1 MRYSS
6 PSMQLTEELRLPDR
20 AERLFHALDRTVQ
33 PGRSYRLME
42 FCGGHTHALCHFGLL
57 DRLPSSIRMIHG
69 PGCPVCV
76 LPIGRLQQAI
86 DLAIHQRVML
96 CSYGD
101 LLRVKG
107 RSHQSLQSARSLGA
121 DVRVVYGPMDALA
134 LAKKHPDREVVFLAV
149 GFETTTPMT
158 AATVEQARKES
169 IRNFSV
175 LCNHVLT
182 PAALSAL
189 LSATKDPVQVDG
201 FIGPGH
207 VAAVIGSDAF
217 SAISQTFSKPIV
229 IAGFEPID
237 LLASL
242 LHLIELLNQGQS
254 IVLNDFA
261 RAATPEGNRRAQ
273 AIIHQVMELRDS
285 FAWRGLGELANS
297 ALRLRDSY
305 RDYDAEHRFSLS
317 TESIPDHRACRCPD
331 VLRGSCIP
339 TDCTLFGTAC
349 TPDSPLGSCMVSA
362 EGACA
367 AYFLHR
373 PQRLLRKVH
382 VTSSPSTP

>member
-1 MRYSS
+1 
-6 PSMQLTEELRLPDR
+6 MQLTEELRLPDR
-20 AERLFHALDRTVQ
+20 AERLIHAIARALQ

-57 DRLPSSIRMIHG
+57 DRLAAPIQMIHG

-86 DLAIHQRVML
+86 DLAVQQRVLL

-101 LLRVKG
+101 LLRVPG
-107 RSHQSLQSARSLGA
+107 RSRQSLLSARSLGA

-158 AATVEQARKES
+158 AAVVAQAYRES
-169 IRNFSV
+169 IPNFSV

-182 PAALSAL
+182 EAALRAL
-189 LSATKDPVQVDG
+189 LSSASQSVSSVSIDG

-207 VAAVIGSDAF
+207 VAAIIGTDAF
-217 SAISQTFSKPIV
+217 SRIAQTYHKPIV
-229 IAGFEPID
+229 ISGFEPID
-237 LLASL
+237 LLSSL
-242 LHLIELLNQGQS
+242 LHLIEQINQDLAQ
-254 IVLNDFA
+254 VQNDFA
-261 RAATPEGNRRAQ
+261 RAASPAGNRRAQ
-273 AIIHQVMELRDS
+273 ALIDEVMQVRES
-285 FAWRGLGELANS
+285 FAWRGLGELPYS
-297 ALRLRDSY
+297 ALKLRSTY
-305 RDYDAEHRFSLS
+305 QHFDAELRFSLS
-317 TESIPDHRACRCPD
+317 TDQIPDHRKCRCPD
-331 VLRGSCIP
+331 VLRGACVP

-349 TPDSPLGSCMVSA
+349 TPDSPLGSCMVSP

-367 AYFLHR
+367 AYYLHR
-373 PQRLLRKVH
+373 PQRLLRKAH
-382 VTSSPSTP
+382 DSSSTSSP

>member
-1 MRYSS
+1 
-6 PSMQLTEELRLPDR
+6 MQLTEELRLPDR

-261 RAATPEGNRRAQ
+261 RAATPEGNHRAQ
-273 AIIHQVMELRDS
+273 AIIHQVMELR
-285 FAWRGLGELANS
+285 AAAHRRKKQTRNHHRTEPAR
-297 ALRLRDSY
+297 RL
-305 RDYDAEHRFSLS
+305 LPQPT
-317 TESIPDHRACRCPD
+317 TESQNMHQS
-331 VLRGSCIP
+331 L
-339 TDCTLFGTAC
+339 
-349 TPDSPLGSCMVSA
+349 PL
-362 EGACA
+362 
-367 AYFLHR
+367 
-373 PQRLLRKVH
+373 LLK
-382 VTSSPSTP
+382 T